1 MTRPAVEGDTV
12 MPKSTFFVQNC
23 PTCSRALEVRVWYL
37 GREVMCRHCSAPFI
51 ASLPDNTVG
60 EVDLSDSALMRR
72 ADELINMADRQKH
85 VEA

>member
-1 MTRPAVEGDTV
+1 

-37 GREVMCRHCSAPFI
+37 GREVMCRHCGAPFI
-51 ASLPDNTVG
+51 ASLSDQGVG
-60 EVDLSDSALMRR
+60 ETAIGDSALMRR
-72 ADELINMADRQKH
+72 ADELLDMVDRQRH